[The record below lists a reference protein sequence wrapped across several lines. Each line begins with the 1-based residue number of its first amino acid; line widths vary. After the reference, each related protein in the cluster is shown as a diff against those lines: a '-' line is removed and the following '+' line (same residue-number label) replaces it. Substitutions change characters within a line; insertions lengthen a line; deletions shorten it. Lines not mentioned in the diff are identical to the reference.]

1 MELYINVFV
10 GFCMFAIGTLFG
22 SFFSLATY
30 RIPRHQDILVKRSYC
45 PNCKHRLEFFDLI
58 PVLSYIFHGAKC
70 KYCGE
75 KISPRY
81 LLLELS
87 NGIIFLCFYLIFGY
101 TLNLLFVSLLYAVIF
116 VAVGSF
122 VMKSKMSDEEVNEV
136 KKLKLKTKRG
146 VYITEIVIALV
157 LFILLL
163 MSSFVMS
170 RNYNRNNREVVARSN
185 AVSLAIKN
193 AEVARAANYDDLE
206 SYTLTANENGVNYNI
221 EVSVTPFNEISYEYD
236 NIAKSIN
243 VRVTYNIEG
252 SSQEYVLDTVKGKVS
267 ESE

>member
-1 MELYINVFV
+1 MELYMNIFI
-10 GFCMFAIGTLFG
+10 GFCMFVIGTLFG

-70 KYCGE
+70 KYCGD

-81 LLLELS
+81 LLLEIS

-101 TLNLLFVSLLYAVIF
+101 NLNLLFVSLLYAVIF
-116 VAVGSF
+116 VIVGSLI
-122 VMKSKMSDEEVNEV
+122 MKSKMSEEEINEV

-157 LFILLL
+157 LFVLLL
-163 MSSFVMS
+163 MSSLVMS
-170 RNYNRNNREVVARSN
+170 RNYNRNSRETIARSE

-193 AEVARAANYDDLE
+193 AEVARASNYNDLD
-206 SYTLTANENGVNYNI
+206 SYSLTANENGINYN
-221 EVSVTPFNEISYEYD
+221 VQVNVMSFSDLSYEYED
-236 NIAKSIN
+236 VAKKIN
-243 VRVTYNIEG
+243 VKVTYNIDG
-252 SSQEYVLDTVKGKVS
+252 SSQEYVLETVKGKVS
-267 ESE
+267 DNE

>member
-1 MELYINVFV
+1 MELYINIFV

-30 RIPRHQDILVKRSYC
+30 RIPRNQDILVKRSYC

-70 KYCGE
+70 KYCGD

-81 LLLELS
+81 LLLEIS

-122 VMKSKMSDEEVNEV
+122 IMKLQMSDEEINEV

-157 LFILLL
+157 IFILLL

-170 RNYNRNNREVVARSN
+170 RNYNRNSREVIAISN
-185 AVSLAIKN
+185 AISRTIKN
-193 AEVARAANYDDLE
+193 A
-206 SYTLTANENGVNYNI
+206 
-221 EVSVTPFNEISYEYD
+221 
-236 NIAKSIN
+236 
-243 VRVTYNIEG
+243 
-252 SSQEYVLDTVKGKVS
+252 
-267 ESE
+267 

>member
-1 MELYINVFV
+1 MELYINIFV

-87 NGIIFLCFYLIFGY
+87 NGIIFLCFYLIFGF

-136 KKLKLKTKRG
+136 KELKLKTKRG

-206 SYTLTANENGVNYNI
+206 SYTLTANENGVNYTV
-221 EVSVTPFNEISYEYD
+221 EVSVMSFSDISYEYD
-236 NIAKSIN
+236 DIAKKIN

-267 ESE
+267 DSE